1 MLSFVT
7 RLAGDGRGMDAT
19 ATPLPSALSHMGRF
33 RHRLRDKRAI
43 VFLDYDG
50 TLTPIVS
57 RPELAQISPEMK
69 ALVGALADR
78 CVVAIVS
85 GRSRA
90 TLTGFLGLEN
100 VIYAGSHGMDIA
112 GPLGTS
118 LRLDAG
124 REFRETMEG
133 VRRRLS
139 TALSSIPGTLV
150 ELNTYTVT
158 AHYRLVYPK
167 QIPLVEAVV
176 DRELLGYPNLRKVRG
191 KMIWDIRPNVPWDKG
206 KAILWIR
213 EQLGLHFDDSVAFY
227 LGDDTTDED
236 AFAVLEEPDVGI
248 LVAHHPRKT
257 AARYCLRDPS
267 EVGQFLEGLIG
278 VLDDSGG

>member
-1 MLSFVT
+1 MKEV
-7 RLAGDGRGMDAT
+7 LA
-19 ATPLPSALSHMGRF
+19 PLPSALERLEDF
-33 RHRLRDKRAI
+33 RRRLKSRTAA

-50 TLTPIVS
+50 TLAPIVS

-112 GPLGTS
+112 GPPGTS

-227 LGDDTTDED
+227 IGDDTTDED
-236 AFAVLEEPDVGI
+236 AFAVLGERDVRI
-248 LVAHHPRKT
+248 LVASRPRKT
-257 AARYCLRDPS
+257 AAHYSVKDPS
-267 EVGQFLEGLIG
+267 EVGRFLECLIG
-278 VLDDSGG
+278 ILDHPAG